1 MIHKKNILN
10 FDWVLINKLGLG
22 ALPKTDLHFETLKKK
37 NIESILTLCHSKEGE
52 LPLQFKEEFNCE
64 NYFLPDHRSKRFPS
78 PEEIKSSVNL
88 LEKLIKIG
96 SVYVHCFAGVER
108 SPLVC
113 LAYLM
118 KNKNI
123 DMQDG
128 LEYLMQI
135 HPSTNPL
142 KGQLDSLSR
151 ITF

>member
-1 MIHKKNILN
+1 MIGKKNILN

-22 ALPKTDLHFETLKKK
+22 AFPKTDLHFETLKKMHIK
-37 NIESILTLCHSKEGE
+37 SILTLCDSKEGV
-52 LPLQFKEEFNCE
+52 LPSQFKDKFNCE
-64 NYFLPDHRSKRFPS
+64 HYVLPDHRSKRFPS
-78 PEEIKSSVNL
+78 QEEIKSTVNL
-88 LEKLIKIG
+88 LEKLMKIG

-108 SPLVC
+108 SPLIC

-123 DMQDG
+123 NMQDG

-142 KGQLDSLSR
+142 KGQLDALSR